1 MPLCGVYRRLA
12 CKFSKVSRE
21 EIGSATEEE
30 KKNDS
35 ATEESFTDCGLAPC
49 KKCGRTKQGSL
60 HIAEDICDRCRNK
73 RSAASKWFGEWPIA
87 MFEDM
92 PEEQQK
98 AFWKGPFWKA
108 VASQAMMHG
117 ESIGVDAANSC
128 MGRPLARGKPC

>member
-1 MPLCGVYRRLA
+1 MVQGRLPHL
-12 CKFSKVSRE
+12 V
-21 EIGSATEEE
+21 GSDA
-30 KKNDS
+30 DS
-35 ATEESFTDCGLAPC
+35 SD
-49 KKCGRTKQGSL
+49 SS
-60 HIAEDICDRCRNK
+60 DCRNK
-73 RSAASKWFGEWPIA
+73 RAAMSKLFGEWPID

-92 PEEQQK
+92 PKEQQK